1 VNRQFTF
8 LQNEDPG
15 SNEES
20 VLIIPAKNP
29 IIRQYEAF
37 RNQCLSRDE
46 IIVMTWMN
54 DGLGAD
60 HNVHEYNYEGM
71 QSDDWIYYPSLIVD
85 EYFVRTFDMD
95 IIHGRDFNEDI
106 KTDDSAGVIVNEAM
120 LADLGWTA
128 EEAVGK
134 RFDTPHGDERIIGVV
149 KDFNY
154 VSLSEP
160 IKPFVLDMQ
169 MNNRFFFTR
178 YMAIRIKPTNLAGTL
193 AFLEGQWNEMAPQF
207 PFEYFFLD
215 ERLDQLYTDQAT
227 LRDDLVMIFSIIA
240 IFISCIGLFALTS
253 FIVEQRTKEI
263 GIRKILGAEAM
274 QLMTLVGKEF
284 LRLVIISF
292 LIAGPISYFLLS
304 EWLSGFALHIGID
317 WTVYLFTAIFSFVI
331 SVITISYHSIKVTR
345 TDPVLA
351 LKYE

>member
-1 VNRQFTF
+1 MRWLLNF
-8 LQNEDPG
+8 LLNT
-15 SNEES
+15 SS
-20 VLIIPAKNP
+20 
-29 IIRQYEAF
+29 
-37 RNQCLSRDE
+37 
-46 IIVMTWMN
+46 
-54 DGLGAD
+54 
-60 HNVHEYNYEGM
+60 
-71 QSDDWIYYPSLIVD
+71 WI
-85 EYFVRTFDMD
+85 
-95 IIHGRDFNEDI
+95 
-106 KTDDSAGVIVNEAM
+106 
-120 LADLGWTA
+120 
-128 EEAVGK
+128 
-134 RFDTPHGDERIIGVV
+134 
-149 KDFNY
+149 
-154 VSLSEP
+154 
-160 IKPFVLDMQ
+160 
-169 MNNRFFFTR
+169 
-178 YMAIRIKPTNLAGTL
+178 
-193 AFLEGQWNEMAPQF
+193 
-207 PFEYFFLD
+207 